1 MQYRTKTI
9 SKDIQRRT
17 DSGAAGGRGV
27 RRSRLWAVL
36 ALVVCSAWVGGW
48 VPTAEAAAPSRGSHL
63 LPRQLRNL
71 SPELLRQMTVFQRSQ
86 YDKALSLLKK
96 GETEAAVNEFDKFLT
111 QFKGSPAT
119 GFVLYQKAFSS
130 YWGMN
135 RFQAIKQFNEV
146 LDFFPSDLP
155 AASPALFYMGLA
167 HIENGDIANGMKLFK
182 EMVDDEDYKKDPL
195 AAKALLH
202 LSTNAVKNKDIPLA
216 VALWKRA
223 ASEYSSRMRY
233 WHFRGTD
240 NDSGCD
246 AENNLLLYFFWRD
259 AYGEFLPLS
268 DAWNTFDWKLA
279 KSALSPSP
287 SVAKGEDMWGA
298 RRTVKRIDL
307 LVAWISPISPHE
319 FYLDISRNDPAA
331 NELLQ
336 GDQKK
341 EMKRPKLLMFMKQ
354 PATQAVYKKAGM
366 RTAYNRHMIMVLG
379 PGKASSLKPFIEDL
393 LAEAK
398 EVVQE
403 AKANPKE
410 PVDMFRF
417 SKAIAKIPVGDG
429 VQTAAYRLAE
439 VYKSLPTE
447 TQRSVAIHDL
457 AMVMPNKV
465 IWDAIVSQIPH
476 RGVQL
481 WDIHLMYAQQWMFG
495 KNISGEGRKKSMKCL
510 DEIDTMDKKML
521 DEINEITRRS
531 HYIRLV
537 VKKDLPRHRGDLL
550 QLMGQYKKAIAAYR
564 QWDTPGSGLG
574 SIVQCYR
581 KLGDQKKVIETLSE
595 IQNMFPESAAKAAWD
610 KARYYLKPM
619 GDKKMAAASARYIMK
634 AYPSTEYASKAHQM
648 LEDLGL
654 KSGGGV
660 ID

>member
-1 MQYRTKTI
+1 MQYRMKTI

-48 VPTAEAAAPSRGSHL
+48 VPTAEAAEASRGSHL
-63 LPRQLRNL
+63 LGSRLRNL
-71 SPELLRQMTVFQRSQ
+71 PPELLRQMTVFQRSQ

-96 GETEAAVNEFDKFLT
+96 GETEAAGNEFDKFLT

-135 RFQAIKQFNEV
+135 RFQSIKQFNEV
-146 LDFFPSDLP
+146 MDFFPSDLP

-167 HIENGDIANGMKLFK
+167 HIENGDIAEGMKLFK

-195 AAKALLH
+195 AAKALVH
-202 LSTNAVKNKDIPLA
+202 LSTNAVKNKDIPKA

-223 ASEYSSRMRY
+223 ANEYSARIKPRPT
-233 WHFRGTD
+233 H
-240 NDSGCD
+240 NSGGD
-246 AENNLLLYFFWRD
+246 GYEAENNLLLYFFWRD
-259 AYGEFLPLS
+259 AYAEFLPLS
-268 DAWNTFDWKLA
+268 DAWNTFDWKREKNA
-279 KSALSPSP
+279 SHPEPAVAL
-287 SVAKGEDMWGA
+287 GEDIWGA
-298 RRTVKRIDL
+298 MRTVNRIDI
-307 LVAWISPISPHE
+307 LVEWFNPLTPWGYKLEAH
-319 FYLDISRNDPAA
+319 DPAA

-366 RTAYNRHMIMVLG
+366 MAAYNKHMIMVLG
-379 PGKASSLKPFIEDL
+379 PGKAASLKPYIEDL

-398 EVVQE
+398 EVVQA
-403 AKANPKE
+403 AKANPEE

-417 SKAIAKIPVGDG
+417 SQAVQRIPVGDG
-429 VQTAAYRLAE
+429 VQTAAFRLVE

-447 TQRSVAIHDL
+447 AQRSSQIHDL
-457 AMVMPNKV
+457 AMVMPNKA
-465 IWDAIVSQIPH
+465 IWDSIASQIPH
-476 RGVQL
+476 RGLQL
-481 WDIHLMYAQQWMFG
+481 WDIHQMYAQRWIFG
-495 KNISGEGRKKSMKCL
+495 KNISGEDRKKSLKCL
-510 DEIDTMDKKML
+510 DEIDTMDEKML
-521 DEINEITRRS
+521 AEINEISRQS
-531 HYIRLV
+531 HHERLLH
-537 VKKDLPRHRGDLL
+537 KKDIPLHRGDLL
-550 QLMGQYKKAIAAYR
+550 QFMGQYAKAIAVYR
-564 QWDTPGSGLG
+564 QWDRPELGL
-574 SIVQCYR
+574 SYIQQCYR
-581 KLGDQKKVIETLSE
+581 KLGDHKKVIETLSE
-595 IQNMFPESAAKAAWD
+595 IQNLFPEKAAEAARD
-610 KARYYLKPM
+610 KAKYYLKPM

-634 AYPSTEYASKAHQM
+634 AYPSSPYASEAHQM

-660 ID
+660 AE